1 MTNPQTEYDSPWKT
15 ILQTYFSEFISFFYP
30 DLYADIDWTKP
41 IEFLDK
47 ELLQVTRDASI
58 GRRLAD
64 ALVNQFWIYDF
75 GFWIYSTLKCGA

>member
-15 ILQTYFSEFISFFYP
+15 VLKTYFPEFIRFFYP
-30 DLYADIDWTKP
+30 DLYVDIDWTRS

-47 ELLQVTRDASI
+47 ELIQVPRDASI

-64 ALVNQFWIYDF
+64 ALVKVYWLN
-75 GFWIYSTLKCGA
+75 